1 MNDTE
6 REKLKMAT
14 KQAQTDS
21 AWIAEGMPDKAVSE
35 KQFALLD
42 KHGTPKD
49 FALGCI
55 AAIGEISILEA
66 QQAAE
71 KYKREWEAA

>member
-1 MNDTE
+1 MKHVNLE
-6 REKLKMAT
+6 PIAELV
-14 KQAQTDS
+14 KQTRRDA
-21 AWIAEGMPDKAVSE
+21 AWIAEGMPNHPRTDG
-35 KQFALLD
+35 QIRLMD
-42 KHGTPKD
+42 KHGTPKT
-49 FALGCI
+49 FAEGCI